1 MLRGSAT
8 TIGTTA
14 YFSNVEFLSYNLV
27 NDKWSFVPDLPKFYS
42 TLAVVNGK
50 LTAIGGQ
57 LYGLGTDT
65 LHSFDE
71 RRRTWVE
78 DLPRMPTGRINTAV
92 ACTGRYLIV
101 AGGHLNG
108 LLGKSTNNVEI
119 FDIITQTWHTACSL
133 PLKGT
138 IMNLVIAGDHLYQ
151 LGGYNDQPDRPFRT
165 SHKCSLDDLLQSCQ
179 PAILKKEK
187 SALEQLVSTSAQL
200 VLKSQVWHKI
210 TDLPSYEGA
219 CISLQGKLINVG
231 GWQTGRKPI
240 SDVYS
245 YNPATDSWKVIG
257 HLKQARWRCLV
268 AALPNDRLMAMG
280 GNNGPSVLS
289 MTGSAEVASIV

>member
-27 NDKWSFVPDLPKFYS
+27 NEKWSFVPDLPKFYS

-119 FDIITQTWHTACSL
+119 FDTTTQTWHTACSL

-151 LGGYNDQPDRPFRT
+151 LGGYDDQPDWLTT
-165 SHKCSLDDLLQSCQ
+165 SWHCMIGEE
-179 PAILKKEK
+179 PA
-187 SALEQLVSTSAQL
+187 A
-200 VLKSQVWHKI
+200 
-210 TDLPSYEGA
+210 
-219 CISLQGKLINVG
+219 
-231 GWQTGRKPI
+231 
-240 SDVYS
+240 
-245 YNPATDSWKVIG
+245 
-257 HLKQARWRCLV
+257 
-268 AALPNDRLMAMG
+268 
-280 GNNGPSVLS
+280 
-289 MTGSAEVASIV
+289 